1 MRRVRSGSKWPWW
14 FPADRV
20 SHKQGCIGGKDLFP
34 FAAAPR
40 VGKRLSLLGN
50 TEVVFVQGSEQEDV
64 VTTFL
69 HGGIHSIIAVGSPR
83 WVRGG
88 CSAVCGFGIS

>member
-1 MRRVRSGSKWPWW
+1 M
-14 FPADRV
+14 
-20 SHKQGCIGGKDLFP
+20 
-34 FAAAPR
+34 
-40 VGKRLSLLGN
+40 
-50 TEVVFVQGSEQEDV
+50 QGSEQEDV

-88 CSAVCGFGIS
+88 CSAVRFRDKLTTCYSAIYPVAISSVLCSLRQRAFIIL